1 MGSLMFISIED
12 LIMDFAKDHDLK
24 KYEILIAS
32 HDIVGSLKTK
42 SITGG
47 VSTGIEYESKYDNI
61 EFINSIRPTPTVMEF
76 AYGANNQDRYIE
88 MYYNQ
93 LIGSE
98 AYVDI
103 CCIVDMILNNDCN
116 VLIVTSAFE
125 VSAKVHDILASF
137 FFDEFGI
144 NGYIYRD
151 LKRISENYGTDK
163 YEKIVKST
171 DYEVP
176 ETFTGR
182 NFEVI
187 TNNVTDDIGEAKRV
201 LEAQKVIAA
210 NMDATPGT
218 ETDITSVFVNKFTED
233 LETKMR
239 ELLESKDERMIK
251 ELCRQK
257 HIRIAPGA
265 SKELLIDRI
274 MHTIRKTV
282 AYDIN
287 N

>member
-1 MGSLMFISIED
+1 MASLMFISLED

-32 HDIVGSLKTK
+32 HEIVGSLT
-42 SITGG
+42 SRSTTGG
-47 VSTGIEYESKYDNI
+47 ISTGIKYESKYDNI
-61 EFINSIRPTPTVMEF
+61 EFIDSIRPTPSVMEF
-76 AYGANNQDRYIE
+76 AYGPNNQDRYIE

-93 LIGSE
+93 LIGSD
-98 AYVDI
+98 AYMDI
-103 CCIVDMILNNDCN
+103 CCIVDMLLTNDCN

-125 VSAKVHDILASF
+125 VSARVHDMLSNF
-137 FFDEFGI
+137 FLDEFGI
-144 NGYIYRD
+144 IGYIYRD

-163 YEKIVKST
+163 YDKVVKST
-171 DYEVP
+171 EYYVP

-187 TNNVTDDIGEAKRV
+187 TSHFTEDVEGAKRV

-210 NMDATPGT
+210 NMDASPGS
-218 ETDITSVFVNKFTED
+218 ESDITSVFVNKFTED
-233 LETKMR
+233 LESKMR
-239 ELLESKDERMIK
+239 DLLESKDDRMIK

-274 MHTIRKTV
+274 MHTIKKTV
-282 AYDIN
+282 AYDTFD
-287 N
+287 